1 MVTENRVRG
10 GLFGTSLRRARVFNS
25 RRSVC
30 FALPLGTLA
39 LCTFQ
44 AARRGRRGEGA
55 SVSGVSRLRVLDA
68 VLAGVGRF
76 GFKTEYFIDGAS
88 FLIDRASVKEGL

>member
-1 MVTENRVRG
+1 VG
-10 GLFGTSLRRARVFNS
+10 G
-25 RRSVC
+25 
-30 FALPLGTLA
+30 PLGTLA
-39 LCTFQ
+39 MCTFQ

-76 GFKTEYFIDGAS
+76 GFKTEYFID
-88 FLIDRASVKEGL
+88 

>member
-44 AARRGRRGEGA
+44 AARRGRLAASSSRRGSRGA
-55 SVSGVSRLRVLDA
+55 RPLRVQD
-68 VLAGVGRF
+68 GVFYRW
-76 GFKTEYFIDGAS
+76 S
-88 FLIDRASVKEGL
+88 FSFY

>member
-10 GLFGTSLRRARVFNS
+10 GLFGTSLRRARVYNS

-30 FALPLGTLA
+30 FALPLRTLA

-44 AARRGRRGEGA
+44 AARRGRRGEEHPYRRFGRLAASSSRRGSRGA
-55 SVSGVSRLRVLDA
+55 RPLRVQD
-68 VLAGVGRF
+68 GVFYRWSF
-76 GFKTEYFIDGAS
+76 GF
-88 FLIDRASVKEGL
+88 DR

>member
-10 GLFGTSLRRARVFNS
+10 GLFGTSLRRARVYNS

-30 FALPLGTLA
+30 FALPLRTLA

-55 SVSGVSRLRVLDA
+55 SVSPV
-68 VLAGVGRF
+68 
-76 GFKTEYFIDGAS
+76 
-88 FLIDRASVKEGL
+88 RASRGFEFSTRFSRGSAAAGSRRSILSMELRF

>member
-10 GLFGTSLRRARVFNS
+10 GLFGTSLRRARVYNS

-30 FALPLGTLA
+30 FALPLRTLA

-55 SVSGVSRLRVLDA
+55 SVSPGSGGSRLRVLDA
-68 VLAGVGRF
+68 VLAGARPLRVQDGVFYRWSF
-76 GFKTEYFIDGAS
+76 GF
-88 FLIDRASVKEGL
+88 DR

>member
-44 AARRGRRGEGA
+44 VANRGPAAKSIRIARFGRLAASSSRRGSRGA
-55 SVSGVSRLRVLDA
+55 RPLRVQD
-68 VLAGVGRF
+68 GVFYRWSF
-76 GFKTEYFIDGAS
+76 GF
-88 FLIDRASVKEGL
+88 DR